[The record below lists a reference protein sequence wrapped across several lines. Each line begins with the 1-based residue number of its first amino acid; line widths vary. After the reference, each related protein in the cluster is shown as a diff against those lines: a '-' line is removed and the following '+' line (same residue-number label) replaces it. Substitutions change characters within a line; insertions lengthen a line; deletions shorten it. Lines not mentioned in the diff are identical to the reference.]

1 MRTPRIRNM
10 AAVAA
15 ALRREVR
22 QDTHFLSSISY
33 AIHIRMIPQSHERNR
48 IYGYQ
53 AKGGTVLNVYKRAL
67 LYVIRKK
74 GKSLTLF
81 LLLLFITVSVM
92 VGVSIRDGT
101 AKAAENLRATIG
113 ASFTMSGNINNLDFH
128 DGESGYTAE
137 KIPISL
143 NTVEQIRNIEGIKIY
158 NAEQHTSVIAEG
170 IYYLSGMSSGSL
182 SANTETACQ
191 TDFMNGI
198 LELAKGRHITEDDR
212 DAALISDKLAAE
224 NHLQVGSELIL
235 KSASGDS
242 GEQTKVLI
250 VGLYSSDGKMEYDDD
265 TIFTTHDIYWKLSG
279 QKPFGYSGNVTF
291 YVTDP
296 KELNHIVEQVQQITS
311 IQWEDYFI
319 RINESEYKAVAYQI
333 QTMERLTEILITVI
347 AGVGFIVVALV
358 LAMRIK
364 NRIHE
369 AGIFL
374 SVGESAPQI
383 MLQLICE
390 IFMITVLVFLVSP
403 MLGRF
408 IVGQVE
414 AALKNMGTVIVM
426 PISLKTTALQFLLET
441 LIIVFAV
448 VTAALPVARMKPK
461 DILSKMS

>member
-1 MRTPRIRNM
+1 M
-10 AAVAA
+10 
-15 ALRREVR
+15 
-22 QDTHFLSSISY
+22 
-33 AIHIRMIPQSHERNR
+33 
-48 IYGYQ
+48 
-53 AKGGTVLNVYKRAL
+53 NVCKRAL

-92 VGVSIRDGT
+92 VGISIRDGT
-101 AKAAENLRATIG
+101 AKAAENLRAAIG
-113 ASFTMSGNINNLDFH
+113 ASFTMSGNISNLDFY
-128 DGESGYTAE
+128 DDEAGYTAE

-143 NTVEQIRNIEGIKIY
+143 KAVEQMINIEGIKTY
-158 NAEQHTSVIAEG
+158 NAEQHTSVAAEG
-170 IYYLSGMSSGSL
+170 IDYLSGMSGGSL
-182 SANTETACQ
+182 SANTETAYQ

-198 LELAKGRHITEDDR
+198 LELTEGRHITEDDR

-224 NHLQVGSELIL
+224 NNLQAGSELIL
-235 KSASGDS
+235 KSASDDS

-250 VGLYSSDGKMEYDDD
+250 AGLYSSDGKMEYDND
-265 TIFTTHDIYWKLSG
+265 TIFTTHDVYWKLSG

-296 KELNHIVEQVQQITS
+296 KELNHIVEQVQQIES

-319 RINESEYKAVAYQI
+319 RINESEYKAAAYQI

-347 AGVGFIVVALV
+347 AGAGFIVAALV
-358 LAMRIK
+358 LTMRIK

-374 SVGESAPQI
+374 SVGESAPRI
-383 MLQLICE
+383 MLQFICE
-390 IFMITVLVFLVSP
+390 ILMIAVLVFLVSP

-408 IVGQVE
+408 IVGQAE
-414 AALKNMGTVIVM
+414 AALKNMGTVIAMSV
-426 PISLKTTALQFLLET
+426 SLKTTALQFLLET
-441 LIIVFAV
+441 LIILFAV
-448 VTAALPVARMKPK
+448 VTAALPAARMKPK

>member
-1 MRTPRIRNM
+1 M
-10 AAVAA
+10 
-15 ALRREVR
+15 
-22 QDTHFLSSISY
+22 
-33 AIHIRMIPQSHERNR
+33 
-48 IYGYQ
+48 
-53 AKGGTVLNVYKRAL
+53 NVYKRAL

-81 LLLLFITVSVM
+81 LLLLLITVSVM
-92 VGVSIRDGT
+92 VGISIRDGT
-101 AKAAENLRATIG
+101 AKAAENLRTTIG

-128 DGESGYTAE
+128 DGEAGYTAE

-143 NTVEQIRNIEGIKIY
+143 NTVEQMITIEGIKTY
-158 NAEQHTSVIAEG
+158 NAEQHTSVTVWG
-170 IYYLSGMSSGSL
+170 IYYLSGMPSGSL

-198 LELAKGRHITEDDR
+198 LELAEGRHITEDDR

-224 NHLQVGSELIL
+224 NNLQVGSELIL
-235 KSASGDS
+235 ESASDDS
-242 GEQTKVLI
+242 REQTKVLI
-250 VGLYSSDGKMEYDDD
+250 VGLYSSNGKMEYDND

-279 QKPFGYSGNVTF
+279 QKPFGYSGNITF

-358 LAMRIK
+358 LAMSIR

-369 AGIFL
+369 AGILL

-390 IFMITVLVFLVSP
+390 ILMIAVLVFLVSP

-414 AALKNMGTVIVM
+414 AALKNMGTVIAM
-426 PISLKTTALQFLLET
+426 PISLKTMALQFLLET

>member
-1 MRTPRIRNM
+1 M
-10 AAVAA
+10 
-15 ALRREVR
+15 
-22 QDTHFLSSISY
+22 
-33 AIHIRMIPQSHERNR
+33 
-48 IYGYQ
+48 
-53 AKGGTVLNVYKRAL
+53 NVYKRAL

-81 LLLLFITVSVM
+81 LLLFLITESVM
-92 VGVSIRDGT
+92 VGISIRDGT

-128 DGESGYTAE
+128 DGEAGYTAE

-143 NTVEQIRNIEGIKIY
+143 NTVEQIRNIEGIKTY
-158 NAEQHTSVIAEG
+158 NAEQHTSVTADG
-170 IYYLSGMSSGSL
+170 IDYLSGMSSGSL
-182 SANTETACQ
+182 SANMETAYQ

-198 LELAKGRHITEDDR
+198 LELAEGRHITEDDR

-224 NHLQVGSELIL
+224 NHLQVGSELVL
-235 KSASGDS
+235 ESASGDS
-242 GEQTKVLI
+242 REQTKVLI
-250 VGLYSSDGKMEYDDD
+250 VGLYSSDGKMEYDND
-265 TIFTTHDIYWKLSG
+265 TIFTSLDVYWKLSG
-279 QKPFGYSGNVTF
+279 QKTFGYSGNVTF

-296 KELNHIVEQVQQITS
+296 KELNHIVEQIQQIES

-390 IFMITVLVFLVSP
+390 ILMIAVLVFFVSP
-403 MLGRF
+403 MLGQF
-408 IVGQVE
+408 IVGQIE
-414 AALKNMGTVIVM
+414 AALKNMETVIAM
-426 PISLKTTALQFLLET
+426 SISLKTTALQFLLET

>member
-1 MRTPRIRNM
+1 M
-10 AAVAA
+10 
-15 ALRREVR
+15 
-22 QDTHFLSSISY
+22 
-33 AIHIRMIPQSHERNR
+33 
-48 IYGYQ
+48 
-53 AKGGTVLNVYKRAL
+53 NVYKRAL

-81 LLLLFITVSVM
+81 LLLLLITVSVM

-101 AKAAENLRATIG
+101 AKAAENLRTTIG

-128 DGESGYTAE
+128 NGEAGYTAE

-143 NTVEQIRNIEGIKIY
+143 KAVEQMIDIEGIKTY
-158 NAEQHTSVIAEG
+158 NAEQHTSVAAKG
-170 IYYLSGMSSGSL
+170 IDYLSGMSSGSL
-182 SANTETACQ
+182 SANTETAYQ

-198 LELAKGRHITEDDR
+198 LKLSEGRHITEDDR

-224 NHLQVGSELIL
+224 NHLQVGSELVL
-235 KSASGDS
+235 ESASGDS

-250 VGLYSSDGKMEYDDD
+250 VGLYSSDNKMEYDND
-265 TIFTTHDIYWKLSG
+265 TIFTTHDVYWKLSG
-279 QKPFGYSGNVTF
+279 QKPFGYSGNITF

-390 IFMITVLVFLVSP
+390 ILMIAVLVFFVSP
-403 MLGRF
+403 MLGQF
-408 IVGQVE
+408 IVGLVE

-426 PISLKTTALQFLLET
+426 PISLKTMALQFLLET